1 MTTSLT
7 IRMDNGLKAE
17 AEDFFKDIGMN
28 LTTAIT
34 CFFKKCLADGE
45 IPFKLTR
52 QRKADRLAVALEEAK
67 AVAKDPSAPTC
78 TDPAKLEEFMLNK

>member
-7 IRMDNGLKAE
+7 IRMDNGLKAD
-17 AEDFFKDIGMN
+17 AEEFFDDIGMT

-52 QRKADRLAVALEEAK
+52 QRKAARLAAALEEAK
-67 AVAKDPSAPTC
+67 AVANDPDAPTC
-78 TDPAKLEEFMLNK
+78 TDPAKIEEFMVS